1 MGRTRNQTL
10 VASPLAFRLRQT
22 YGPGE
27 MVRSP
32 AAESSVWRT
41 VSIFAAASVA
51 ALAILLVGGFY
62 VLRKI
67 AIDEAK
73 RSARERAQL
82 VGLGVVEPMLSDRM
96 LASDPAAR
104 APLDRLVA
112 GAIKQS
118 GSIVRV
124 KIWSRDG
131 EILYSDQPKLV
142 GERYKLE
149 QKERAIFA
157 HGGVEADLSDLTKP
171 ENRYER
177 NERELLEVYVRIR
190 TSSGRPVLWEQYER
204 FSSLDASASKLL
216 RRLAVP
222 LVAAALV
229 LLAVQIPLAWVIA
242 ERLRRSQRERERLL
256 LGAIEASANE
266 RRRIAAELHDGVVQ
280 DLAGVTFGLAAE
292 AQGAPGLTTA
302 VDRLR
307 ACLRGLRSLLVEI
320 HPANLQAS
328 GLRSALVDLAAPLTA
343 AGVSTSLAID
353 EPVQLRPETE
363 ALLYRTAREALRNIA
378 VHSEATH
385 VEISLRAHDGQ
396 VRLAVNDDGRGFT
409 PAQLAQQRRD
419 GHVGLAL
426 VEELAAHAGGS
437 LTIDSRPGIGTRL
450 TLEVP
455 VS

>member
-1 MGRTRNQTL
+1 MRLWSHRR
-10 VASPLAFRLRQT
+10 SPSGAFGPTVLRI
-22 YGPGE
+22 
-27 MVRSP
+27 VRSP

-41 VSIFAAASVA
+41 VAVFAGASVT

-62 VLRKI
+62 VLRGI

-73 RSARERAQL
+73 RVARERAEL
-82 VGLGVVEPMLSDRM
+82 VGVGVVEPMLTDGM
-96 LASDPAAR
+96 LSGSAQAR

-112 GAIKQS
+112 GALKQS

-131 EILYSDQPKLV
+131 EILYSDQPKLI
-142 GERYKLE
+142 GERYELE
-149 QKERAIFA
+149 AKERWIFTN
-157 HGGVEADLSDLTKP
+157 GGVQADLSDLTKP

-177 NERELLEVYVRIR
+177 SDRQLLEVYLRIR
-190 TSSGRPVLWEQYER
+190 TPSGRPVLWEQYER
-204 FSSLDASASKLL
+204 FSSLDASASQLL
-216 RRLAVP
+216 RKLAGP

-229 LLAVQIPLAWVIA
+229 LLAVQIPLAWAMA

-292 AQGAPGLTTA
+292 AEGAPSLTTA

-343 AGVSTSLAID
+343 GGVETTLEID
-353 EPVQLRPETE
+353 EPIPLRAETE
-363 ALLYRTAREALRNIA
+363 ALLYRTAREALRNVA
-378 VHSEATH
+378 VHSEATR
-385 VEISLRAHDGQ
+385 VSISLGAHDGRA
-396 VRLAVNDDGRGFT
+396 RLVIDDDGRGFT
-409 PAQLAQQRRD
+409 PAELAARRQD

-437 LTIDSRPGIGTRL
+437 LAIDSRPGSGTRL

-455 VS
+455 LP